1 MPTINLSDIVA
12 VANDA
17 LEPESLGSLV
27 GALADSFLGS
37 GRWQAQNLLFRA
49 GLTDKLLDADFV
61 GGLGGTKRLKSH
73 RLIQW
78 AFGRK
83 YRSSQVEKEKEDYP
97 ASVIINR
104 LVGLTSSG
112 ALNLFSESSAKMLWT
127 CLSEHSNFF
136 TNLSNEDPVLLS
148 ELLSRLCG
156 ALDSFRLAGLFLGV
170 SFRAAVLTCN
180 SSAEFIIKL
189 LYLLSQTEEVAMLD
203 GSKEQLV
210 WQLLLELSDGNTV
223 NKELNKLIKLL
234 STEEVKTQVY
244 EHLKAVEDDNDDEDA
259 DEEGNLAGFVT
270 YSDEEDD
277 DDDEEEEEEEEEQEE
292 EEVEVKKYSSRK
304 RRHSKFEKEVSIV
317 NPPKKKGPR
326 LRRAGGPS
334 RDDDDS
340 SGDNESL
347 SPDPVVVSVSQ
358 KEAKSRL
365 GKALAALN
373 D

>member
-1 MPTINLSDIVA
+1 
-12 VANDA
+12 
-17 LEPESLGSLV
+17 
-27 GALADSFLGS
+27 
-37 GRWQAQNLLFRA
+37 
-49 GLTDKLLDADFV
+49 
-61 GGLGGTKRLKSH
+61 
-73 RLIQW
+73 
-78 AFGRK
+78 
-83 YRSSQVEKEKEDYP
+83 
-97 ASVIINR
+97 
-104 LVGLTSSG
+104 
-112 ALNLFSESSAKMLWT
+112 
-127 CLSEHSNFF
+127 
-136 TNLSNEDPVLLS
+136 
-148 ELLSRLCG
+148 
-156 ALDSFRLAGLFLGV
+156 
-170 SFRAAVLTCN
+170 
-180 SSAEFIIKL
+180 
-189 LYLLSQTEEVAMLD
+189 LSQKEEVAMLD

-223 NKELNKLIKLL
+223 NKELKKLIKLL

-244 EHLKAVEDDNDDEDA
+244 EHLKTVEEDGDDEDA

-277 DDDEEEEEEEEEQEE
+277 DDDEEEEEEEEQEDE
-292 EEVEVKKYSSRK
+292 EEVKKYSSRK
-304 RRHSKFEKEVSIV
+304 RRHSKIEKEVSIE

-358 KEAKSRL
+358 KEARSRL